1 MKPTPTPVPVCK
13 EDTSA
18 SASTLLASL
27 SEPWQSTIRM
37 PCLWYRWLVLAL
49 ITILGYAYGQYDNLK
64 IQQAVTKSELKAH
77 ESTLAQVTELSKQVN
92 GQAGDITGIKKDTAN
107 LQRDIQS
114 LMGELKD
121 QRGDIKE
128 LLMRTPMPGH

>member
-18 SASTLLASL
+18 SASL

-121 QRGDIKE
+121 QRRDIKE